1 MVPVAL
7 SDAEAI
13 TLGIAG
19 YAAIVST
26 LALGIQL
33 ASFLLGWRTRV
44 EIKVSAKELLGPNQ
58 DPESVILM
66 ELVNHGDWPVK
77 ISSVAFMPQ
86 KLFPRLRRNLS
97 WFVIGRPFPVEEP
110 LPIQIPAHDSKLIW
124 VKPANMTNALNLDK
138 RVRVQIATTTG
149 KAFRSK
155 RSRLDFSE
163 AEGWTGKSVADDN
176 R

>member
-44 EIKVSAKELLGPNQ
+44 EVKVSAKELLGPFSE
-58 DPESVILM
+58 PEPAILM
-66 ELVNHGDWPVK
+66 ELVNHGDWPIK

-86 KLFPRLRRNLS
+86 KLFPRLRRNLT
-97 WFVIGRPFPVEEP
+97 WFVIARPFPVEEP

-124 VKPANMTNALNLDK
+124 VKPDEMARSLNLDK

-155 RSRLDFSE
+155 RSKIDFSG
-163 AEGWTGKSVADDN
+163 A
-176 R
+176 